1 MRFKLWLLLTLITG
15 FAIGQTENETVNEFI
30 ERYIENTSDELD
42 IQQFASDLLFYIDNP
57 IDLNKADAKELFAA
71 VFLDGFQSLEI
82 IEHRNKFGDF
92 ISVYELQ
99 VLPSFSVA
107 DIQEILPFVSL
118 TTSAIHIAD
127 ARKIWKTGR
136 HQILSLAELNTP
148 KAKGNLLADTL
159 TDRSVS
165 HYTGSAL
172 YNNLRYRFDYKRY
185 ISFGANMEKDA
196 GEAFGGKQN
205 PAGYDY
211 YSFYF
216 AARDIGK
223 LKTLNLGDYQ
233 ANFGQGLTLST
244 GLAFG
249 KSSIITASKRNF
261 NGFGAYR
268 SLRENAYLRGG
279 AVALELGNITSGVFA
294 SHKKVDGNTLGEEER
309 DPEAPTI
316 TTSIQ
321 EDGGLHRTP
330 SELADK
336 DAITD
341 TQIGFYLDY
350 KLPFGRIGTVNYL
363 RKLSARLEPNEQPY
377 NQFNFRGNEY
387 FKNGLYYDFVYRNVN
402 IYGEVSHSS
411 FENAIAQV
419 HGALVSLHRAID
431 VSFVYRNYD
440 KSFITLQSNGFGES
454 SNASNENGFYSGF
467 QAQLSNRF
475 TLLGYYDLFTSPWL
489 RFGADAPSNGNDL
502 WTELRYKPSRKW
514 QAYYR
519 YRNETKQRNQSG
531 ENINRL
537 IHITTQRHRLHL
549 DYTVR
554 KGIELRNRVEV
565 SIVDQD
571 NKTSFGS
578 LVYQDIIYKPF
589 GSRLQ
594 LKGRIAYSSIDQYEN
609 RIYSFEPVPLYD
621 YPLFA
626 HGFSG
631 LRFAALLRYKVRTG
645 LDIWFRYAHT
655 QHDVPL
661 NSLNSDYSIGSGM
674 QETRGNIKQTY
685 TLQVRYLIK

>member
-1 MRFKLWLLLTLITG
+1 M
-15 FAIGQTENETVNEFI
+15 
-30 ERYIENTSDELD
+30 
-42 IQQFASDLLFYIDNP
+42 
-57 IDLNKADAKELFAA
+57 
-71 VFLDGFQSLEI
+71 
-82 IEHRNKFGDF
+82 
-92 ISVYELQ
+92 
-99 VLPSFSVA
+99 
-107 DIQEILPFVSL
+107 
-118 TTSAIHIAD
+118 
-127 ARKIWKTGR
+127 
-136 HQILSLAELNTP
+136 
-148 KAKGNLLADTL
+148 
-159 TDRSVS
+159 
-165 HYTGSAL
+165 
-172 YNNLRYRFDYKRY
+172 
-185 ISFGANMEKDA
+185 
-196 GEAFGGKQN
+196 
-205 PAGYDY
+205 
-211 YSFYF
+211 
-216 AARDIGK
+216 
-223 LKTLNLGDYQ
+223 
-233 ANFGQGLTLST
+233 
-244 GLAFG
+244 
-249 KSSIITASKRNF
+249 
-261 NGFGAYR
+261 
-268 SLRENAYLRGG
+268 
-279 AVALELGNITSGVFA
+279 
-294 SHKKVDGNTLGEEER
+294 
-309 DPEAPTI
+309 
-316 TTSIQ
+316 
-321 EDGGLHRTP
+321 
-330 SELADK
+330 
-336 DAITD
+336 
-341 TQIGFYLDY
+341 
-350 KLPFGRIGTVNYL
+350 PFGRIGTVNYL